1 MEGLAC
7 GGRCGKGTCA
17 AQQRKKSEDCLFIH
31 AGKET
36 NFTERFRVFLCLF
49 F

>member
-17 AQQRKKSEDCLFIH
+17 AQQRKKSEDFCLS
-31 AGKET
+31 AC
-36 NFTERFRVFLCLF
+36 FLHVITRW
-49 F
+49 